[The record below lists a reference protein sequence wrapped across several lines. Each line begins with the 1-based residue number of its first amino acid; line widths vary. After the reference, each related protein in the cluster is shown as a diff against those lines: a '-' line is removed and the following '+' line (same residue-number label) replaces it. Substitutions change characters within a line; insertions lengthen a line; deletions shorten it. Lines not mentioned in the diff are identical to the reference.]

1 MASSITLVAF
11 VFLFGLFFT
20 SRAGDIV
27 VYWGQNNGEGSLR
40 DTCATGKYRIVN
52 LGFLSQFGNG
62 RTPVLNLAGHCEPPS
77 GSCQKFSND
86 INFCQ
91 SRGIKVLLSIGG
103 GRGSY
108 ALSSADDAAN
118 LATYLWNHF
127 LGGQAKFRPLGGA
140 VLDGIDFDIELGGVL
155 HYDTLARKLAE
166 YSRRGRKVYLSAA
179 PQCPFPDKHL
189 SGALNTGIF
198 DYVWIQFY
206 NNPQCEYTANP
217 NGFKASWS
225 RWTQSITA
233 GKFFVGLPASMVSAG
248 SGFLPT
254 QKLISEVLPTVKGSP
269 KYGGIMLYDRYGDL
283 KSGYSDA
290 VKGQV

>member
-1 MASSITLVAF
+1 MASSITLVTF
-11 VFLFGLFFT
+11 VFLFALFST
-20 SRAGDIV
+20 SQAGDIV
-27 VYWGQNNGEGSLR
+27 VYWGQNVGEGSLR

-52 LGFLSQFGNG
+52 LGFLSNFGNG
-62 RTPVLNLAGHCEPPS
+62 RTPVLNLAGHCDPPS
-77 GSCQKFSND
+77 GGCQKLSSD

-103 GRGSY
+103 GDGSY
-108 ALSSADDAAN
+108 TLSSADDAAN

-127 LGGQAKFRPLGGA
+127 LGGQAKFRPLGEA

-155 HYDTLARKLAE
+155 HYATLARKLAE
-166 YSRRGRKVYLSAA
+166 HSRGGRKVYLSAA

-189 SGALNTGIF
+189 SRALNTGIF

-217 NGFKASWS
+217 KGFKASWS
-225 RWTQSITA
+225 RWTGSITA
-233 GKFFVGLPASMVSAG
+233 GKFFVGLPASKASAG
-248 SGFLPT
+248 SGFVPK
-254 QKLISEVLPTVKGSP
+254 QKLISEVLPSVKGSS

-283 KSGYSDA
+283 KSGYSNV
-290 VKGQV
+290 VKGHV